1 MILKLTSPIKI
12 TVMKKFLTFV
22 VLLFAFLNYSIAQKS
37 NKPNIIIILADD
49 MGYSDLGS
57 FGSEVQTPN
66 LDEMANKGLKM
77 TNFYNAS
84 RCCPSRASLLTGLY
98 PHQAGVGDMMNTR
111 PQPAYQGYLNKNS
124 VTIAEALKQG
134 GYATF
139 MGGKWHVGQ
148 AKEHWPLQRGFDRF
162 YGLIDGANS
171 YFDNRPYRPNQKLTI
186 ALDNEPY
193 QTPENY
199 YSTDA
204 YTDFAINFIDDNKTS
219 GKPFFLYL
227 AYQAPHWPLHALPV
241 DIAKYK
247 GKFMKGWEII
257 RQERYKKQLQLG
269 LFHPSVQLSELDKDV
284 PAWESLSQQEKE
296 NWDEKMA
303 VYCAMIDRMDQNI
316 GKLRMKLKELGED
329 ENTVIMFLSDNGG
342 SNETITNTGFKP
354 EILEANFKPA
364 SDPTSFTAYGIGGA
378 NISNTPFRSFK
389 HWEYEGGTATPFIA
403 YGPNYIKQAK
413 QSEKPAH
420 LIDLM
425 ATCLDLAGVNYPTK
439 FKEHSIIPTEGISLL
454 PLFKGKKWKGHDA
467 LYFEHEGNRAVRQ
480 GNWKLVSQ
488 YPENEWQLYDLSK
501 DRTELNDLSSTQE
514 NKVKELTKLYHIW
527 ADRAGV
533 IPFEQ
538 LDKKRKQ
545 DKFN

>member
-1 MILKLTSPIKI
+1 M
-12 TVMKKFLTFV
+12 
-22 VLLFAFLNYSIAQKS
+22 
-37 NKPNIIIILADD
+37 
-49 MGYSDLGS
+49 
-57 FGSEVQTPN
+57 
-66 LDEMANKGLKM
+66 
-77 TNFYNAS
+77 
-84 RCCPSRASLLTGLY
+84 
-98 PHQAGVGDMMNTR
+98 
-111 PQPAYQGYLNKNS
+111 
-124 VTIAEALKQG
+124 
-134 GYATF
+134 
-139 MGGKWHVGQ
+139 
-148 AKEHWPLQRGFDRF
+148 
-162 YGLIDGANS
+162 
-171 YFDNRPYRPNQKLTI
+171 
-186 ALDNEPY
+186 DNEPY